1 MDQGLV
7 DDAINYHGP
16 GLVDTLHDEQV
27 SSNCALI
34 QRVRHLNMFNLWH
47 IQVKIKFMNNYNS
60 FEYNQTARGM
70 FRMTKVKFR
79 SK

>member
-27 SSNCALI
+27 NPNCALKRCML
-34 QRVRHLNMFNLWH
+34 QRVNHLDTFIIWH
-47 IQVKIKFMNNYNS
+47 VQIMVAF
-60 FEYNQTARGM
+60 
-70 FRMTKVKFR
+70 
-79 SK
+79 